1 MLDPKFN
8 FLENLD
14 KDEIKMFR
22 KRMVGMILSTDMAQ
36 HMQHLTQFKNRC
48 ESKGISADLS
58 NGHLFIDK
66 TDAAT
71 TFETQQQLL
80 EMALHTCDLSYATR
94 SFHTAK

>member
-66 TDAAT
+66 TDAST
-71 TFETQQQLL
+71 TFET
-80 EMALHTCDLSYATR
+80 
-94 SFHTAK
+94 